1 MINYRIVFYLN
12 PECSSLLSD
21 LEIDFTE
28 KTIDNNDYL
37 IVVKYCKESLLELS
51 NEDLCS
57 NLLGNEFN
65 EFLDYIKRVY

>member
-1 MINYRIVFYLN
+1 MKYRIVFYLN

-37 IVVKYCKESLLELS
+37 IVIKYCKESLLELS

-57 NLLGNEFN
+57 NLLGNKFN

>member
-1 MINYRIVFYLN
+1 MKYRIVFYLN

-21 LEIDFTE
+21 LEIEFTE
-28 KTIDNNDYL
+28 KTIANNDYL

-65 EFLDYIKRVY
+65 EFLDYIKKVC

>member
-1 MINYRIVFYLN
+1 MIKYRILFYLN
-12 PECSSLLSD
+12 PECLSLLSD
-21 LEIDFTE
+21 LEIEFTE
-28 KTIDNNDYL
+28 KTIANNDYL

-65 EFLDYIKRVY
+65 EFLDYIKKVC

>member
-1 MINYRIVFYLN
+1 MINYRIVFSLN

-28 KTIDNNDYL
+28 QTIDNNDYL

-65 EFLDYIKRVY
+65 EFLDAIYKVI

>member
-1 MINYRIVFYLN
+1 MKYRIVFYLN
-12 PECSSLLSD
+12 PECSSLLSN

-37 IVVKYCKESLLELS
+37 IVIKYCKESLLELP

-65 EFLDYIKRVY
+65 EFLDYIKKVY

>member
-1 MINYRIVFYLN
+1 MMYRIVFYLN
-12 PECSSLLSD
+12 PECSSLLND

-65 EFLDYIKRVY
+65 EFLDYIKKVY